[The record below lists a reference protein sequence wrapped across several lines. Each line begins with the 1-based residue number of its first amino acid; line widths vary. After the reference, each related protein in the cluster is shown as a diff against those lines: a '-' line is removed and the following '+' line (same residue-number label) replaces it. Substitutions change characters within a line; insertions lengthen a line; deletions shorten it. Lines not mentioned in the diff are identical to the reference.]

1 MRWYTWKSRGW
12 FWHVPGASQ
21 VLVFHST
28 WNHFSFGSL
37 SFHSKTST
45 SSFNS
50 DFKKLFQNVYWSI
63 IHLQKSAQNIQT
75 MKPPPRARSRTL
87 QIPPQT
93 AALLMSNPQGWFC
106 LFLSGLLCVGLL
118 LLKTPPVTPAHVIAC
133 CCSHRRTVPQRT
145 DTLHYLHIRSLTDPW
160 VLSIW
165 HMN

>member
-1 MRWYTWKSRGW
+1 MWKSIGC
-12 FWHVPGASQ
+12 FWHVAGTSQ

-45 SSFNS
+45 SSLNS
-50 DFKKLFQNVYWSI
+50 DFKKLFQNFYWSI

-87 QIPPQT
+87 QTPPQT
-93 AALLMSNPQGWFC
+93 PALLMSNPKGWFC
-106 LFLSGLLCVGLL
+106 LFLSGLLCVWLL
-118 LLKTPPVTPAHVIAC
+118 SLKMSTVTPPTSLC
-133 CCSHRRTVPQRT
+133 CCSHCCIVPQCT
-145 DTLHYLHIRSLTDPW
+145 DTLHYLHIRLFIDPW
-160 VLSIW
+160 VLLIW